1 MIIPKNI
8 ATNLEYDVVA
18 LDSTVGLTPAN
29 RSYRGLYSRRRVKPV
44 AMGGSMR
51 YTINDGALFD
61 RLTHRRIPLERLT
74 VQGDFVL
81 DSGIL
86 IWKRDIEGWNEN
98 QD

>member
-1 MIIPKNI
+1 
-8 ATNLEYDVVA
+8 
-18 LDSTVGLTPAN
+18 
-29 RSYRGLYSRRRVKPV
+29 
-44 AMGGSMR
+44 MGGSMR